1 MTPDVDRAFREFGR
15 QLPPDEL
22 AGKQRGKAAAPARRH
37 RSRPGDT
44 VERLASRMATTDRP
58 VERFRIL
65 NGLGP
70 GDRVR
75 PGDQVKI
82 VTD

>member
-1 MTPDVDRAFREFGR
+1 
-15 QLPPDEL
+15 
-22 AGKQRGKAAAPARRH
+22 
-37 RSRPGDT
+37 
-44 VERLASRMATTDRP
+44 MATTDRP
-58 VERFRIL
+58 VDRFRLL